1 MIDLTWG
8 YELFQSWLARE
19 LFTTD
24 YLDFLSQINTD
35 EEHF

>member
-1 MIDLTWG
+1 MIDLAFG

-19 LFTTD
+19 LFVTD
-24 YLDFLSQINTD
+24 YLDFLGQINTD